1 MQATATRFAASWDL
15 IRDSTTTSLAD
26 KVKAFQAYSQA
37 ATEANHGVETSEIAV
52 QREMLRM
59 QIIGQA
65 TGTSI
70 VTSMGVGKDGV
81 DKLLDSLRN
90 VKPQPGLDGNNY
102 NGNVSSPGDSNGP
115 KYSGKR
121 GEDGNDRPDGPSDRS
136 GSTFLDSFGVERTRN
151 SGAPVGT
158 FTNTVPLDKAKA
170 VANGV
175 DKTKYTAADI
185 PMLEEAHKQARNAA
199 QFISATS
206 AGTAGLVSPEAIR
219 DTQGMLAATTNALDQ
234 ARRVAAGD
242 KRRADGQKAG
252 PSDNKT
258 LTINIGGRQTAV
270 NLASGGDRDAL
281 TGIFRQLE
289 AGAGTAQ

>member
-15 IRDSTTTSLAD
+15 IRNSTTTSLAD
-26 KVKAFQAYSQA
+26 KVKAFQSYSQA

-70 VTSMGVGKDGV
+70 ATSMGVGKDGV

-121 GEDGNDRPDGPSDRS
+121 GESGNDRPDGPSDRS

-175 DKTKYTAADI
+175 GKTKYTAADI
-185 PMLEEAHKQARNAA
+185 PCSKRRTSKRATRHSSSAPPAQAPRARCHRRP
-199 QFISATS
+199 SAT
-206 AGTAGLVSPEAIR
+206 
-219 DTQGMLAATTNALDQ
+219 
-234 ARRVAAGD
+234 
-242 KRRADGQKAG
+242 RRACLLRR
-252 PSDNKT
+252 
-258 LTINIGGRQTAV
+258 LTHSIK
-270 NLASGGDRDAL
+270 RDAL
-281 TGIFRQLE
+281 QPVTSDERMRRRP
-289 AGAGTAQ
+289 AHRTTRR